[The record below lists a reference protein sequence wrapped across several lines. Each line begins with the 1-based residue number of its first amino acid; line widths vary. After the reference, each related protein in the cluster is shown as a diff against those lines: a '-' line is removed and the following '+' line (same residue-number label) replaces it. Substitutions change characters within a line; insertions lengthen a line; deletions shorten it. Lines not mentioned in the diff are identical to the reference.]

1 MQKGN
6 YLTTLLRS
14 PKTVFTYEDLAI
26 LWREPSSAAAR
37 VRLNYYVRRGNLY
50 RIRRGLFA
58 KDNKYNKL
66 ELATRIYTP
75 SYVSFETILAQE
87 GIIFQ
92 FYSQIFVASYLMR
105 EVNIDGQRYTFRKI
119 KNSILTDSTGVIHRD
134 ESSFASRERALLDT
148 LYLNTD
154 YHFDNLGGVNWDEVV
169 EILPI
174 YDNKRMG
181 KKVNKLYKKFL
192 ETRP

>member
-66 ELATRIYTP
+66 ELATRIFTP

-92 FYSQIFVASYLMR
+92 FYSQIFVASYLVR
-105 EVNIDGQRYTFRKI
+105 EVIIDGQRYSFRKI

-148 LYLNTD
+148 LYLNSD
-154 YHFDNLGGVNWDEVV
+154 YHFDNLGGVNWDKVG

-174 YDNKRMG
+174 YDNKRMA
-181 KKVNKLYKKFL
+181 KKVNTLYKQFL